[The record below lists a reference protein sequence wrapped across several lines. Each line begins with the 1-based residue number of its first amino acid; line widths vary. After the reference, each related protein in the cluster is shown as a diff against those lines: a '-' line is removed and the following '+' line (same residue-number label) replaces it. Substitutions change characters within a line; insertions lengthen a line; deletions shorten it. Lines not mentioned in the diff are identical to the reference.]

1 MLNYVIVYIS
11 SSACYSVYFPTNQSQ
26 PLINQLQSNSYSP
39 LIGSFKFQALSLVK
53 TQKRTSS
60 HTREREHPVFTLIGQ
75 SKTALAFPS
84 TNHRQTKTI
93 VAKSIAPNNPTS
105 SSSST
110 LSSHYIRLH

>member
-53 TQKRTSS
+53 TQKRTSG
-60 HTREREHPVFTLIGQ
+60 HTRE
-75 SKTALAFPS
+75 
-84 TNHRQTKTI
+84 
-93 VAKSIAPNNPTS
+93 SILFS
-105 SSSST
+105 
-110 LSSHYIRLH
+110 LSLVNQKPLSLFL